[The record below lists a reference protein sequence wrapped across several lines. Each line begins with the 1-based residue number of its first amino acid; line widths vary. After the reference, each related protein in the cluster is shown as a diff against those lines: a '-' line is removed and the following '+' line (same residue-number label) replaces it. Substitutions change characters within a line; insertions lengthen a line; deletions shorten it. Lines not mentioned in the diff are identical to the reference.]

1 MTTGKLRDFI
11 YENYCIVNG
20 LDLQKENLII
30 HGKKQKKQDLI
41 LFAIKLATKVS
52 YPDNA
57 KEDYQSYLK
66 KLVTRS
72 KIITQKSNLIEN
84 SNIDKNSNSPVYTE
98 TTKCAKI
105 MKQSHT
111 YKGYAS
117 TYNVNILNSL
127 NPELQLTN
135 TKFAIKNKF
144 KKLTEL

>member
-66 KLVTRS
+66 KLVTWS

-111 YKGYAS
+111 YKY
-117 TYNVNILNSL
+117 
-127 NPELQLTN
+127 
-135 TKFAIKNKF
+135 IKY
-144 KKLTEL
+144 E